1 MTLTNF
7 EDYRSGKGVDVNNT
21 LKAGGGGGTFDG
33 MEARVKALED
43 DMKEIK
49 SDLKK
54 LLIDSAEVKGRLSV
68 VAMKADVEAVKGDI
82 LPKVTELSGQ
92 MKGTLGFWQ
101 FLVVV
106 GGVLAII
113 LRWPELFRLTG
124 ISQ

>member
-1 MTLTNF
+1 M
-7 EDYRSGKGVDVNNT
+7 K
-21 LKAGGGGGTFDG
+21 GGGGDGTFDD

-54 LLIDSAEVKGRLSV
+54 LLIDTAEVKGRLSA
-68 VAMKADVEAVKGDI
+68 VAMKSDIEAIKGDI
-82 LPKVTELSGQ
+82 LPKVTDLSGQ

-101 FLVVV
+101 FLLVV

-113 LRWPELFRLTG
+113 LRWPELFRLAG
-124 ISQ
+124 V